1 MRKIKKGENFMM
13 KMNELV
19 LLHTVSYYYY
29 ITTMPG
35 TGFLLVRSVV
45 CRCWCSSSSSIK
57 RSS

>member
-35 TGFLLVRSVV
+35 TDFLLVRSVV